1 MSLLSQATEP
11 SIEEIKAI
19 LAAHNCPHIDYDQV
33 MIFKK
38 SRTKSS
44 HLSPHNVLL
53 HSIGN
58 NCLWPLWSV
67 VARGGGGGGGDR
79 GVYWKACVLW
89 PIFDIMDF
97 FQTEIK
103 LNFVKQ
109 LRTKLSEKSLNR
121 RFDVTMTSLPSDK
134 DKLKTDLRYT
144 YFN

>member
-1 MSLLSQATEP
+1 MKCS
-11 SIEEIKAI
+11 
-19 LAAHNCPHIDYDQV
+19 
-33 MIFKK
+33 
-38 SRTKSS
+38 
-44 HLSPHNVLL
+44 
-53 HSIGN
+53 GGG
-58 NCLWPLWSV
+58 
-67 VARGGGGGGGDR
+67 GGGGGGGDR

-134 DKLKTDLRYT
+134 DKLKTDLRHT

>member
-1 MSLLSQATEP
+1 MKCSGE
-11 SIEEIKAI
+11 
-19 LAAHNCPHIDYDQV
+19 
-33 MIFKK
+33 
-38 SRTKSS
+38 
-44 HLSPHNVLL
+44 
-53 HSIGN
+53 
-58 NCLWPLWSV
+58 
-67 VARGGGGGGGDR
+67 GGGGGRGGDR

>member
-1 MSLLSQATEP
+1 MKCSGE
-11 SIEEIKAI
+11 
-19 LAAHNCPHIDYDQV
+19 
-33 MIFKK
+33 
-38 SRTKSS
+38 
-44 HLSPHNVLL
+44 
-53 HSIGN
+53 GGG
-58 NCLWPLWSV
+58 
-67 VARGGGGGGGDR
+67 GGGGGGGDR
-79 GVYWKACVLW
+79 GVYWKVCVLW

-144 YFN
+144 YFNYFMIHVSSLAYSAL